1 MCAFLLAYQQAGVAM
16 CLCGLINIKIM
27 QIVKIEQNLLHH
39 LDQLYILF
47 DQYRIFYK
55 KSSDINGAKKF
66 LQDRITKNE
75 SVIFVSINEENA
87 MTGFTQLYPLFSSTR
102 MKRLWLLNDLFVDSK
117 YRGQGISVALIDKA
131 KEHCRITNA
140 CGLMLETTKTNDIG
154 NNLYPKTGFVLDQD
168 HNYYSWD
175 V

>member
-1 MCAFLLAYQQAGVAM
+1 M
-16 CLCGLINIKIM
+16 I
-27 QIVKIEQNLLHH
+27 KIEQASLLH
-39 LDQLYILF
+39 LDQLSILF

-66 LQDRITKNE
+66 LQDRIQGNE
-75 SVIFVSINEENA
+75 SVIFVSINEKNA

-102 MKRLWLLNDLFVDSK
+102 MKRLWLLNDLFVDTNN
-117 YRGQGISVALIDKA
+117 RGQGISVALIDKA
-131 KEHCRITNA
+131 KEHSKLTNA
-140 CGLMLETTKTNDIG
+140 CGLMLETAKTNDIG

>member
-1 MCAFLLAYQQAGVAM
+1 M
-16 CLCGLINIKIM
+16 I
-27 QIVKIEQNLLHH
+27 KIEQASLLH
-39 LDQLYILF
+39 LDQLSILF

-66 LQDRITKNE
+66 LQDRIQVNE
-75 SVIFVSINEENA
+75 SVIFVSINEENV

-102 MKRLWLLNDLFVDSK
+102 MKRLWLLNDLFVDTNN
-117 YRGQGISVALIDKA
+117 RGQGISVALIDKA
-131 KEHCRITNA
+131 KEHSKLTNA
-140 CGLMLETTKTNDIG
+140 CGLMLETAKTNDIG